1 MVMTGTAPPV
11 ERLPFGT
18 HQHID
23 VSVVRHP
30 TERPVDRGQ
39 ADAIP
44 LPLEPVMQFL
54 CAAELVRLPQQFPDG
69 HLLPGKARF
78 GWVHRQT
85 GCEHVG
91 QLHDSH
97 VQLAQSSKH
106 PGHEQV

>member
-11 ERLPFGT
+11 QRFPLGT

-23 VSVVRHP
+23 VSVICHP

-39 ADAIP
+39 ADAIS
-44 LPLEPVMQFL
+44 LPLESMVEFL
-54 CAAELVRLPQQFPDG
+54 RATELVGLPQQFPDG
-69 HLLPGKARF
+69 DLLPGQARF
-78 GWVHRQT
+78 GCAHRHT